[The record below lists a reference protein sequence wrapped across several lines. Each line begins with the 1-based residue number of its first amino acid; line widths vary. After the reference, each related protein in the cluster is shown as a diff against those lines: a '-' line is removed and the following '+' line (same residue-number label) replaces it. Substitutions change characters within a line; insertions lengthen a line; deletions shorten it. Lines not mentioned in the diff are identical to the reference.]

1 MGFLMRV
8 YLICKIYPID
18 ELVKSSIA
26 GNSWR
31 ITEID
36 NAAEDWKMAMIRFII
51 ELVTA
56 GVVTSEKRH
65 LHRILNRFAN

>member
-26 GNSWR
+26 GNYWR
-31 ITEID
+31 ITEMD
-36 NAAEDWKMAMIRFII
+36 NAAEDWKMAIIRFII
-51 ELVTA
+51 EF
-56 GVVTSEKRH
+56 GDRRGGH
-65 LHRILNRFAN
+65 F